1 MVCDFQQCGILT
13 SVDSDEP
20 VQPPC
25 KLRSS
30 KWCSVSTSLSNLRV
44 ASCELQVASWKLHV
58 QGLQVAIYKLKISS
72 FNSVQNRFLML
83 NNLGSYGNGSMQGE
97 R

>member
-1 MVCDFQQCGILT
+1 MCQNL
-13 SVDSDEP
+13 
-20 VQPPC
+20 
-25 KLRSS
+25 
-30 KWCSVSTSLSNLRV
+30 WSLSNLRV
-44 ASCELQVASWKLHV
+44 ASCKLRVASCKLRVASWKLHL

-72 FNSVQNRFLML
+72 FNNVQNRSLMF